1 MRGFA
6 AVGLD
11 NPKTPSN
18 IAGVLRACGCYG
30 VSLCAI
36 TGKRYQRHG
45 ADTKKQWREMPLLHV
60 EDLHTVIPYDC
71 VPIAVELSPFAQSIV
86 DFVHPRRAFYIFGA
100 EDNTL
105 GERILSWCHDVI
117 MIPTVSCMNLA
128 ACVNVVLYD
137 RMQKQLREV

>member
-1 MRGFA
+1 MRGFS

-18 IAGVLRACGCYG
+18 IAGALRACGCYG
-30 VSLCAI
+30 AAMCAV
-36 TGKRYQRHG
+36 TGTRYHRHG
-45 ADTKKQWREMPLLHV
+45 ADTKKQWREMPLLQV
-60 EDLHTVIPYDC
+60 KDLRDVIPYDC
-71 VPIAVELSPFAQSIV
+71 VPIAVELSQGAQSIIN
-86 DFVHPRRAFYIFGA
+86 FVHPKRAFYVFGA

-105 GERILSWCHDVI
+105 GDRILSWCRDIV
-117 MIPTVSCMNLA
+117 MIPTASCMNLA